1 MFKYYAVR
9 ILVYCSICA
18 ILMVAVAGGVIWQF
32 KDSLP
37 SFDEL
42 EDVDPARTTNIYS
55 ADGKILRKFWVQRRE
70 PITYDQLPQA
80 AIDGLISTE
89 DQHFWRHWGVS
100 IPDIFRVVVRNL
112 WIEGSLK
119 GHGASTITQQLAR
132 NIFLTQDQTWT
143 RKVAE
148 QLTAVLLER
157 TYTKREI
164 IEKYF
169 NRMLFGRGAH
179 GIEAAAQRFFGK
191 RAKEMS
197 IDECALLVG
206 LLKGPYYYSPVNHP
220 QRAKDRRNIVLLQMY
235 RAGRITREEY
245 RSGRL
250 RPIVLK
256 PLDEATG
263 EAPYFTEHVRQYIEN
278 TYGLRHLY
286 KDGVA
291 VYTTLDSRLQQIAE
305 EVLAKQLEEVQRNI
319 DERRRR
325 NPPDSTFW
333 EGIDTRGDTLAAT
346 IVQGALV
353 ALDPHTG
360 HILAMVGGRNFNE
373 SKFNRAIQA
382 LRQPGSSFKPFVY
395 TAALDKGLRPTMRLP
410 DTAVSIPMADGTF
423 WQPENYDRKFLGWM
437 TMRQALYMSRNVVTT
452 QILQKIGPRTGV
464 AYAKKLGI
472 KTRLRP
478 YLSLAMGTS
487 EVTLM
492 DMVAAYGTYP
502 NNGIHV
508 EPIAITRIIDKDGDV
523 LEDRVQGKETVALS
537 AETAAVAVNMLQSVM
552 DEPKGTGYHGARRV
566 HRFRRPAAGKTGTT
580 QNFADTWFVGFT
592 PQIVAGVW
600 IGFDAKVSLGDR
612 MSGAVVAVPV
622 WARFMKRIH
631 EVLDLPPEA
640 FELPAT
646 VPQLEVCDQTFE
658 VATIYCPNPFKE
670 VFLPG
675 TEPVK
680 TCPKHS
686 ARLTRTEQSTQRRG
700 TPERKKRQSHQF

>member
-1 MFKYYAVR
+1 MFRYYAVR
-9 ILVYCSICA
+9 ILAYCSICA
-18 ILMVAVAGGVIWQF
+18 VLMTVFALGVVWHFQ
-32 KDSLP
+32 DGLP

-42 EDVDPARTTNIYS
+42 ENVDPARTTNIYS
-55 ADGKILRKFWVQRRE
+55 SDGKILKKFSIQRRD

-80 AIDGLISTE
+80 AIDGLVSTE
-89 DQHFWRHWGVS
+89 DQHYWRHWGVS
-100 IPDIFRVVVRNL
+100 IPDIFRVIVRNV
-112 WIEGSLK
+112 WVEGSLK

-132 NIFLTQDQTWT
+132 NIFLTPDQTWS

-164 IEKYF
+164 IEKYY

-179 GIEAAAQRFFGK
+179 GIETAAQRFFGK

-220 QRAKDRRNIVLLQMY
+220 QRAKDRRNIVLRQMY
-235 RAGRITREEY
+235 RSGKITRDEY
-245 RSGRL
+245 RSARL
-250 RPIVLK
+250 KPIVLK
-256 PLDEATG
+256 PLDEETG
-263 EAPYFTEHVRQYIEN
+263 DAPYFTEHVRKYIET
-278 TYGLRHLY
+278 TYGVKHLY
-286 KDGVA
+286 RDGVA
-291 VYTTLDSRLQQIAE
+291 VHTTLDSRVQRIAE
-305 EVLAKQLEEVQRNI
+305 EVLSKQLEEVQRMV

-333 EGIDTRGDTLAAT
+333 DGIDSAADTLAASV
-346 IVQGALV
+346 VQGALV
-353 ALDPHTG
+353 ALDPQTG
-360 HILAMVGGRNFNE
+360 HILAMVGGRDFNE

-395 TAALDKGLRPTMRLP
+395 TAAIDKGLRPTLRIP
-410 DTAVSIPMADGTF
+410 DTAVSIPMADGTP
-423 WQPENYDRKFLGWM
+423 WRPENYDRKFLGWM
-437 TMRQALYMSRNVVTT
+437 TMRQGLYMSRNVVTT
-452 QILQKIGPRTGV
+452 QVLQKIGPRTAV
-464 AYAKKLGI
+464 AYAKKMGI

-487 EVTLM
+487 EVTLL
-492 DMVAAYGTYP
+492 DMVSAYGTFP

-508 EPIAITRIIDKDGDV
+508 DPISITRMVGKEGEI
-523 LEDRVQGKETVALS
+523 LEDRVQGKESVALS

-566 HRFRRPAAGKTGTT
+566 HRFRRPAGGKTGTT
-580 QNFADTWFVGFT
+580 QNFADTWFIGFT

-600 IGFDAKVSLGDR
+600 VGFDAKVSLGDR

-622 WARFMKRIH
+622 WARFMKRVH
-631 EVLDLPPEA
+631 AAL
-640 FELPAT
+640 ELPVEEFEIPST
-646 VPQLEVCDQTFE
+646 VPRLEICDQTYE
-658 VATIYCPNPFKE
+658 IATIYCPGPFKE

-675 TEPVK
+675 TEPTK
-680 TCPKHS
+680 TCPKHAS
-686 ARLTRTEQSTQRRG
+686 QSSPSKSTQRRG
-700 TPERKKRQSHQF
+700 SDKKKRRGFQF

>member
-1 MFKYYAVR
+1 MFRYYAVR
-9 ILVYCSICA
+9 ILAYSSICA
-18 ILMVAVAGGVIWQF
+18 ILMIGIGFGVIWRF
-32 KDSLP
+32 KEGLP

-55 ADGKILRKFWVQRRE
+55 ADGKILKKFWVQRRD

-100 IPDIFRVVVRNL
+100 IPDIFRVVIRNV
-112 WIEGSLK
+112 WVEGRLK

-132 NIFLTQDQTWT
+132 HIFLTQDQTWT
-143 RKVAE
+143 RKVQE

-220 QRAKDRRNIVLLQMY
+220 QRAKDRRNLVLRQMF
-235 RAGRITREEY
+235 RAGRITRGEY
-245 RSGRL
+245 RSARL

-263 EAPYFTEHVRQYIEN
+263 DAPYFTEHVRQYIEH
-278 TYGLRHLY
+278 TYGVKHLY
-286 KDGVA
+286 KDGVS
-291 VYTTLDSRLQQIAE
+291 VHTTLDSRVQRIAE
-305 EVLAKQLEEVQRNI
+305 EVLEKQLEEVQRMV

-333 EGIDTRGDTLAAT
+333 TGIETRADTLAAT
-346 IVQGALV
+346 VVQGAFV

-360 HILAMVGGRNFNE
+360 HILAMVGGRNFND

-395 TAALDKGLRPTMRLP
+395 TAALDKGLRPTLRIP

-423 WQPENYDRKFLGWM
+423 WQPENYDRKFLGWL
-437 TMRQALYMSRNVVTT
+437 TMREGLYMSRNVVTT
-452 QILQKIGPRTGV
+452 QVLQKIGPRTAV

-487 EVTLM
+487 EVTLI

-502 NNGIHV
+502 NKGIHV
-508 EPIAITRIIDKDGDV
+508 DPIAITRIIDKDGEM
-523 LEDRVQGKETVALS
+523 LEDHVQGKESVALS
-537 AETAAVAVNMLQSVM
+537 VETAAVAVNMLQSVM
-552 DEPKGTGYHGARRV
+552 DKPKGTGYHGARRV
-566 HRFRRPAAGKTGTT
+566 ARFRRPAAGKTGTT

-600 IGFDAKVSLGDR
+600 VGFDAKVSLGDR
-612 MSGAVVAVPV
+612 MSGAVVALPV
-622 WARFMKRIH
+622 WARFMKRVH
-631 EVLDLPPEA
+631 EVLELPVEA
-640 FELPAT
+640 FELPES
-646 VPQLEVCDQTFE
+646 VPQLDVCDQTYE

-675 TEPVK
+675 TEPSQ
-680 TCPKHS
+680 TCPEHAS
-686 ARLTRTEQSTQRRG
+686 RASTVQPAQRRG
-700 TPERKKRQSHQF
+700 RKDQKRKGFQF

>member
-9 ILVYCSICA
+9 ILAYCSLCA
-18 ILMVAVAGGVIWQF
+18 VLGTLFAFGVIWHF

-55 ADGKILRKFWVQRRE
+55 ADGKILKKFWVQRRD
-70 PITYDQLPQA
+70 PITYDQIPTA

-100 IPDIFRVVVRNL
+100 IPDIFRVVVRNV
-112 WIEGSLK
+112 WVEGSLK

-132 NIFLTQDQTWT
+132 NIFLTQDQTWS

-179 GIEAAAQRFFGK
+179 GLEAAAQRFFGK
-191 RAKEMS
+191 KAIEMS

-220 QRAKDRRNIVLLQMY
+220 QRAKDRRNIVLRQMY
-235 RAGRITREEY
+235 RAGRISREEY
-245 RSGRL
+245 RSARL
-250 RPIVLK
+250 RPIVLT
-256 PLDEATG
+256 PLAEATG
-263 EAPYFTEHVRQYIEN
+263 DAPYFTEHVRQYIES
-278 TYGLRHLY
+278 TYGVKHLY
-286 KDGVA
+286 KDGVS
-291 VYTTLDSRLQQIAE
+291 VHTTLDSRVQRIAE
-305 EVLAKQLEEVQRNI
+305 EVLEKQLEEVQRMV

-333 EGIDTRGDTLAAT
+333 AGVETAADTLAAT

-353 ALDPHTG
+353 AIDPHTG
-360 HILAMVGGRNFNE
+360 HILAMVGGRDFTE

-395 TAALDKGLRPTMRLP
+395 TAAIDKGLRPTLRIP
-410 DTAVSIPMADGTF
+410 DTAVSIPMADGTP
-423 WQPENYDRKFLGWM
+423 WRPENYDRKFLGWM
-437 TMRQALYMSRNVVTT
+437 TMRQGLYMSRNVVTT
-452 QILQKIGPRTGV
+452 QVLQKIGPRTAV
-464 AYAKKLGI
+464 AYAKKMGI

-492 DMVAAYGTYP
+492 DMVAAYGTFP
-502 NNGIHV
+502 NKGIHV
-508 EPIAITRIIDKDGDV
+508 EPIAITKIIDKDGEV
-523 LEDRVQGKETVALS
+523 LEDRVQGKESVALS

-580 QNFADTWFVGFT
+580 QNFADTWFLGFT

-600 IGFDAKVSLGDR
+600 VGFDAKVSLGDR

-622 WARFMKRIH
+622 WARFMKRVH
-631 EVLDLPPEA
+631 EALDLPVEE
-640 FELPAT
+640 FEIPPS
-646 VPQLEVCDQTFE
+646 VPQLEVCDQTYE
-658 VATIYCPNPFKE
+658 IATIYCPNPFVE

-675 TEPVK
+675 TEPK
-680 TCPKHS
+680 QTCPKHAS
-686 ARLTRTEQSTQRRG
+686 QNATQEPTRRRSTP
-700 TPERKKRQSHQF
+700 TKKRGGFQF

>member
-1 MFKYYAVR
+1 MFRYYAVR
-9 ILVYCSICA
+9 ILAYCSICA
-18 ILMVAVAGGVIWQF
+18 LLMAFFAGGVIWHFQ
-32 KDSLP
+32 DGLP

-55 ADGKILRKFWVQRRE
+55 ADGKILRKFWVQRRD

-89 DQHFWRHWGVS
+89 DQHYWRHWGVS
-100 IPDIFRVVVRNL
+100 IPDIFRVIVRNL
-112 WIEGSLK
+112 WVEGRLK

-132 NIFLTQDQTWT
+132 NIFLTQDQTWA

-191 RAKEMS
+191 GAKEMS

-220 QRAKDRRNIVLLQMY
+220 HRAKDRRNIVLRSMY
-235 RAGRITREEY
+235 RAGRITGDEY
-245 RSGRL
+245 RSARL

-263 EAPYFTEHVRQYIEN
+263 DAPYFTEHVRQYIEN
-278 TYGLRHLY
+278 TYGVKHLY
-286 KDGVA
+286 KDGVS
-291 VYTTLDSRLQQIAE
+291 VHTTLDSRVQQIAE
-305 EVLAKQLEEVQRNI
+305 EVLGKQLEEVQRMV

-333 EGIDTRGDTLAAT
+333 EGVETRADTLAAT

-360 HILAMVGGRNFNE
+360 HILAMVGGRNFTE

-395 TAALDKGLRPTMRLP
+395 TAALDKGLRPTLKIP
-410 DTAVSIPMADGTF
+410 DTAVSIPMAGGTF

-437 TMRQALYMSRNVVTT
+437 TMRQGLYMSRNVVTT
-452 QILQKIGPRTGV
+452 QVLQKIGPRTAV
-464 AYAKKLGI
+464 ACAKKLGI

-492 DMVAAYGTYP
+492 DMVSAYGTYP
-502 NNGIHV
+502 NKGIHV
-508 EPIAITRIIDKDGDV
+508 DPIAITRIIDKEGEV
-523 LEDRVQGKETVALS
+523 LEERVAGKESVALS
-537 AETAAVAVNMLQSVM
+537 AETAAVSVNMLQSVM
-552 DEPKGTGYHGARRV
+552 DQPKGTGYYGARRV
-566 HRFRRPAAGKTGTT
+566 HRFRRPAGGKTGTT

-600 IGFDAKVSLGDR
+600 VGLDAKVSLGDR

-622 WARFMKRIH
+622 WARFMKRAH
-631 EVLDLPPEA
+631 TAL
-640 FELPAT
+640 ELPVEDFEIPET
-646 VPQLEVCDQTFE
+646 VPQLDVCDQTYE

-675 TEPVK
+675 TEPSK
-680 TCPKHS
+680 TCPKHAS
-686 ARLTRTEQSTQRRG
+686 LNTTSPSNQRGRG
-700 TPERKKRQSHQF
+700 VRKKKQGFQF